1 MSLILWSVLAF
12 LALWWIP
19 AVVGIAHQRR
29 VARAD
34 AIRRAKARHPMNG
47 PGRWRP

>member
-1 MSLILWSVLAF
+1 MSLILWSILAWLAACSVAAVVA
-12 LALWWIP
+12 LALE
-19 AVVGIAHQRR
+19 HRQRR
-29 VARAD
+29 AE